1 MTNKDF
7 FIQCWQNELPR
18 TIAALKAL
26 PAGEKLSYRPAPKNR
41 SAKEL
46 VDHIVAHAEDL
57 VEATEDGV
65 INHRAAADYGD
76 TENAIRVYESTSEK
90 LVSLLHNI
98 DDSKWSDSKMDML
111 VFGRKLIEGKSLADF
126 CWLFLHDVIHHRGQ
140 LSTYIRPM
148 GGVQPSIYGP
158 TAEMV
163 EEMMAKMATAN

>member
-26 PAGEKLSYRPAPKNR
+26 PAAEKLDYRPNPKNR

-46 VDHIVAHAEDL
+46 VDHIVAHVEDL
-57 VEATEDGV
+57 VEAAQDGV
-65 INHRAAADYGD
+65 LNHRAMANYED
-76 TENAIRVYESTSEK
+76 TETAIKVYETESEK
-90 LVSLLHNI
+90 LISLLKSVDEKTWNESQINMNVMGHTF
-98 DDSKWSDSKMDML
+98 DTGSLSK
-111 VFGRKLIEGKSLADF
+111 F
-126 CWLFLHDVIHHRGQ
+126 CWMFLNDVIHHRGQ

-158 TAEMV
+158 TAEMA
-163 EEMMAKMATAN
+163 EAMMAQMAAAN